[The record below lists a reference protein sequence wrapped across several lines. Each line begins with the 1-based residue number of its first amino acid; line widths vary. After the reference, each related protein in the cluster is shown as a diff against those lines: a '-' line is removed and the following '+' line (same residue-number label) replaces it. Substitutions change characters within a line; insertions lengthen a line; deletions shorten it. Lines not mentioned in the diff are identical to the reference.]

1 LPRHAR
7 HARLTGALFCAVAAV
22 AFSGKA
28 VIIKLVQLAG
38 AALVL
43 AGVLIVSL
51 GARRPGEERRV

>member
-1 LPRHAR
+1 
-7 HARLTGALFCAVAAV
+7 
-22 AFSGKA
+22 
-28 VIIKLVQLAG
+28 VQLAG